1 MSTSRNTEI
10 IKALVETTL
19 KLKDQGTYYASENKT
34 QTFNKN
40 DLEKFVQEVEAL
52 ILADVLATCYET
64 QIHYMELDKNDP
76 PELRTSSEVVLKN
89 LIKKLK
95 GKVRKKSKTL

>member
-1 MSTSRNTEI
+1 MSKKNAEL

-19 KLKDQGTYYASENKT
+19 KLKDQGTYYASENRS

-40 DLEKFVQEVEAL
+40 DLEKFIEEVEAV
-52 ILADVLATCYET
+52 ILADMLTTCYEV

-76 PELRTSSEVVLKN
+76 PELRSSSEVVLKN

-95 GKVRKKSKTL
+95 SKSKKKSKTL